1 MMENLENLYKKAVMI
16 AQEAHKGQLD
26 KGGNPYIEHP
36 LYVASQV
43 DTMELKIVA
52 VLHDTLEDSDMTAND
67 LKKEGFPERI
77 VDAIVMLTHEDG
89 NEEAY
94 LDYIRRV
101 ATNTMAA
108 AVKKADLMHNMDMP
122 LSLEELGIPC
132 TDENLKILEDYLI
145 DSPYVDPSPESLA
158 LLHEAMKQMQ

>member
-89 NEEAY
+89 DEEAY

-108 AVKKADLMHNMDMP
+108 AVKKADLMHNMDMSRIQKP
-122 LSLEELGIPC
+122 TEKDLKRREKYEKAFGLLEEL
-132 TDENLKILEDYLI
+132 
-145 DSPYVDPSPESLA
+145 
-158 LLHEAMKQMQ
+158 M

>member
-89 NEEAY
+89 DEEAY

-108 AVKKADLMHNMDMP
+108 AVKKADLMHNMDMSRIQKP
-122 LSLEELGIPC
+122 TEKDLKRRAKYEKAFGLLEEL
-132 TDENLKILEDYLI
+132 
-145 DSPYVDPSPESLA
+145 
-158 LLHEAMKQMQ
+158 M

>member
-43 DTMELKIVA
+43 DKMELKIVA

-89 NEEAY
+89 DEEAY

-108 AVKKADLMHNMDMP
+108 AVKKADLMHNMDMSRIQKP
-122 LSLEELGIPC
+122 TEKDLKRRAKYEKAFGLLEEL
-132 TDENLKILEDYLI
+132 
-145 DSPYVDPSPESLA
+145 
-158 LLHEAMKQMQ
+158 M

>member
-1 MMENLENLYKKAVMI
+1 MMENLENLYKKAVII
-16 AQEAHKGQLD
+16 AQEAHKGQFD

-77 VDAIVMLTHEDG
+77 VDAVVMLTHEDG
-89 NEEAY
+89 DEEAY

-101 ATNTMAA
+101 AANTMAA
-108 AVKKADLMHNMDMP
+108 AVKKADLMHNMDMSRIQKP
-122 LSLEELGIPC
+122 TEKDLKRREKYEKAFCLLEEL
-132 TDENLKILEDYLI
+132 
-145 DSPYVDPSPESLA
+145 
-158 LLHEAMKQMQ
+158 M

>member
-1 MMENLENLYKKAVMI
+1 MMENLENLYKKAVII
-16 AQEAHKGQLD
+16 AQEAHKGQFD

-52 VLHDTLEDSDMTAND
+52 VLHDTLEDND

-89 NEEAY
+89 DEEAY

-101 ATNTMAA
+101 ATNTMAT
-108 AVKKADLMHNMDMP
+108 AVKKADLMHNMDMSRIQKP
-122 LSLEELGIPC
+122 TEKDLKRRAKYEKAFCLLEEL
-132 TDENLKILEDYLI
+132 
-145 DSPYVDPSPESLA
+145 
-158 LLHEAMKQMQ
+158 M

>member
-1 MMENLENLYKKAVMI
+1 MMENLENLYKKAVII

-89 NEEAY
+89 DEEAY

-108 AVKKADLMHNMDMP
+108 AVKRADLMHNMDMSRIQKP
-122 LSLEELGIPC
+122 TEKDLKRRAKYEKAFGLLEEL
-132 TDENLKILEDYLI
+132 
-145 DSPYVDPSPESLA
+145 
-158 LLHEAMKQMQ
+158 M

>member
-89 NEEAY
+89 DEEAY

-108 AVKKADLMHNMDMP
+108 AVKRADLMHNMDMSRIQKP
-122 LSLEELGIPC
+122 TVKDLKRRAKYEKAFCLLEEL
-132 TDENLKILEDYLI
+132 
-145 DSPYVDPSPESLA
+145 
-158 LLHEAMKQMQ
+158 M

>member
-1 MMENLENLYKKAVMI
+1 MMENLENLYKKAVII

-26 KGGNPYIEHP
+26 KGGNPYIQHP

-89 NEEAY
+89 DEEAY

-108 AVKKADLMHNMDMP
+108 AVKKADLMHNMDMSRIQKP
-122 LSLEELGIPC
+122 TEKDLKRRAKYEKAFGLLEEL
-132 TDENLKILEDYLI
+132 
-145 DSPYVDPSPESLA
+145 
-158 LLHEAMKQMQ
+158 M

>member
-108 AVKKADLMHNMDMP
+108 AVKRADLMHNMDMSRIQNP
-122 LSLEELGIPC
+122 TEKDLKRRAKYEKAFGLLEEL
-132 TDENLKILEDYLI
+132 
-145 DSPYVDPSPESLA
+145 
-158 LLHEAMKQMQ
+158 M

>member
-1 MMENLENLYKKAVMI
+1 MMENLENLYKKAVII

-77 VDAIVMLTHEDG
+77 VDAVVMLTHEDG
-89 NEEAY
+89 DEEAY

-108 AVKKADLMHNMDMP
+108 AVKRADLMHNMDMSRIQKP
-122 LSLEELGIPC
+122 TEKDLKRRAKYEKAFGLLEEL
-132 TDENLKILEDYLI
+132 
-145 DSPYVDPSPESLA
+145 
-158 LLHEAMKQMQ
+158 M

>member
-108 AVKKADLMHNMDMP
+108 AVKRADLMHNMDMSRIQKP
-122 LSLEELGIPC
+122 TEKDLKRRAKY
-132 TDENLKILEDYLI
+132 ENQNK
-145 DSPYVDPSPESLA
+145 A
-158 LLHEAMKQMQ
+158 GTF

>member
-1 MMENLENLYKKAVMI
+1 MMENLENLYKKAVII

-67 LKKEGFPERI
+67 LKKEGFPEKI
-77 VDAIVMLTHEDG
+77 VEAIVMLTHEDG
-89 NEEAY
+89 DEEAY

-101 ATNTMAA
+101 AMNTMAA
-108 AVKKADLMHNMDMP
+108 IVKKADLMHNMDMSRIQKP
-122 LSLEELGIPC
+122 TEKDLKRREKYEKAFCLLEEL
-132 TDENLKILEDYLI
+132 
-145 DSPYVDPSPESLA
+145 
-158 LLHEAMKQMQ
+158 M

>member
-1 MMENLENLYKKAVMI
+1 MMENLENLYKKAVII
-16 AQEAHKGQLD
+16 AQEAHKGQFD

-89 NEEAY
+89 DEEAY

-101 ATNTMAA
+101 ATNTMAT
-108 AVKKADLMHNMDMP
+108 AVKKADLMHNMDMSRIQKP
-122 LSLEELGIPC
+122 TEKDLKRRAKYEKAFGLLEEL
-132 TDENLKILEDYLI
+132 
-145 DSPYVDPSPESLA
+145 
-158 LLHEAMKQMQ
+158 M

>member
-1 MMENLENLYKKAVMI
+1 MMENLENLYKKAVII
-16 AQEAHKGQLD
+16 AQEAHKGQFD

-89 NEEAY
+89 DEEAY

-101 ATNTMAA
+101 ATNMMAT
-108 AVKKADLMHNMDMP
+108 AVKKADLMHNMDMSRIQKP
-122 LSLEELGIPC
+122 TEKDLKRRAKYEKAFCLLEEL
-132 TDENLKILEDYLI
+132 
-145 DSPYVDPSPESLA
+145 
-158 LLHEAMKQMQ
+158 M